1 MNILKFR
8 VCVCVV
14 KKLNLMFFFSIQK
27 IVDLHSKFTY

>member
-1 MNILKFR
+1 MNLLKYC

-14 KKLNLMFFFSIQK
+14 KKLNLIFSFGIQK